1 VTGRPPGGGPVPE
14 VSPPA
19 GVDIRAARPRD
30 GRQIVSLVAAVAAER
45 RYIRTEEVD
54 RARSRRLRDSAR
66 RSWTVDRATIVALAE
81 DRVVGSLEISRDGAA
96 ASRHVAVVGMVIAP
110 EWRDRGVGSALLA
123 EAFRWARWAGVEKI
137 SLSVYP
143 HNDRALK
150 LYERFGFVREG
161 RLTGHSKKSYGYDD
175 EIVMGR
181 WL

>member
-1 VTGRPPGGGPVPE
+1 
-14 VSPPA
+14 
-19 GVDIRAARPRD
+19 
-30 GRQIVSLVAAVAAER
+30 
-45 RYIRTEEVD
+45 
-54 RARSRRLRDSAR
+54 
-66 RSWTVDRATIVALAE
+66 
-81 DRVVGSLEISRDGAA
+81 
-96 ASRHVAVVGMVIAP
+96 VGMVIAP

-143 HNDRALK
+143 HNDRALR
-150 LYERFGFVREG
+150 LYERFGFVPEG